1 MSENAIDTLFEV
13 LEAYKVEIP
22 IVQRDYAQGRQ
33 DEHTKMV
40 RHNLLHDMKSAIL
53 RKTPKLDLNFV
64 YGKAEGSKFI
74 PIDGQQRLTTLFLLH
89 IFAFHDD
96 DSKFELLRKFTY
108 ETRTSSREFL
118 VELTKNRNAI
128 FTSDLMPSEE
138 IEDSEWFVSGWK
150 YDPTIQSVLV
160 MLDDIKLVFNDVDSL
175 AERLSDPEF
184 EPIVFKFLE
193 MNDLGMEDSLYIK
206 LNARGKPLSS
216 FENFKARFIGRLQKL
231 QLDILDQFELYFDRE
246 WTDIFWSHNKEN
258 FDLTYL
264 NFFGGLLMNKG
275 ICSTDINWSNTLD
288 YDKIDAE
295 IFETVF
301 YTLNF
306 ISENTDN
313 KMVNRIIFNALSEK
327 RTYQDR
333 VLFHAVTT
341 YIYMS
346 KGIDSGSLT
355 QWIRIIQN
363 LTLNTQVDTSILHRR
378 VIDGINKIADN
389 WDSLLDYFSESGSI
403 TAFSQE
409 QIEEEQNKARIILG
423 SDDFANEIYKAE
435 QHPYFNGQIRSA
447 LHYAKDSNGKYDK
460 DTFVLYWKKISALF
474 ENTKPKYGR
483 LLRQALLTF
492 GDFTLPVGAY
502 KTFCVDDPNE
512 AASTPSIKRLF
523 SNHGPVVKKLLDLID
538 LDDDIESQLIDIV
551 KKSTPAKND
560 WKYCFIKYPEIFAQM
575 STSHLRLREVSG
587 EMVVIPNK
595 SSNGYNFDVFLL
607 TLYKVM
613 KQKGIESIFGG
624 ELGTR
629 SDRYLSVKGFFVRF
643 KKGKFVLKD
652 ETNLVVFETTSD
664 NPITEVEKYL
674 C

>member
-96 DSKFELLRKFTY
+96 DSKSELLRKFTY

-160 MLDDIKLVFNDVDSL
+160 MLDDIKLVFNDVESL

-184 EPIVFKFLE
+184 EPIVFMFLE

-288 YDKIDAE
+288 YDKIDAD

-341 YIYMS
+341 YMYMS
-346 KGIDSGSLT
+346 KGIDSGSLK

-363 LTLNTQVDTSILHRR
+363 LTLNTQIDTSILHRR

-389 WDSLLDYFSESGSI
+389 WDSLLDYFSKSSSI

-460 DTFVLYWKKISALF
+460 DAFVLYWKKISVLF
-474 ENTKPKYGR
+474 DNTKPKHGR
-483 LLRQALLTF
+483 LLRQTLLTF
-492 GDFTLPVGAY
+492 GDFTLTVGAY

-523 SNHGPVVKKLLDLID
+523 SNHGPIVKQLLDLID
-538 LDDDIESQLIDIV
+538 LDDDIESQLKDIV
-551 KKSTPAKND
+551 KKSTVAKND
-560 WKYCFIKYPEIFAQM
+560 WRYCFIKHPGIFTKM
-575 STSHLRLREVSG
+575 SASHLRLREVSG

-595 SSNGYNFDVFLL
+595 SSNGYNYDVFLL
-607 TLYKVM
+607 ALYKVL
-613 KQKGIESIFGG
+613 KQNGIESYFGG
-624 ELGTR
+624 ELGTW
-629 SDRYLSVKGFFVRF
+629 SDRFLSVKGFFVRF
-643 KKGKFVLKD
+643 RKGKFILKD
-652 ETNLVVFETTSD
+652 ETNVVVFETVSD
-664 NPITEVEKYL
+664 DPISEVEKYL